1 MAWLLTTLGGSNR
14 FSGRDVAGIVVV
26 GDVSGIVIQN
36 TGTGPPPDP
45 LSVPW
50 RDLPTASGPLGELG
64 IFNLLTWRSRLA
76 DTLVGRDADRDRL
89 IAWARSDPRP
99 IAIRLLTGLGGA
111 GKSRLAAEVATLL
124 RDDKWSAGL
133 ISLEK
138 ASHLPLAN
146 RGLFVVIDYPE
157 VHRAA
162 VRAPCCRVL
171 GRWKGRRRKSACF
184 WSAGSRFRGGST
196 TSSPPVRASCATRRR
211 ARSAPSTRR
220 PHAP

>member
-1 MAWLLTTLGGSNR
+1 VWSWFTWLLTTLRGSNR
-14 FSGRDVAGIVVV
+14 FSGRDVAGIAVV

-36 TGTGPPPDP
+36 IGTGPPPDP

-76 DTLVGRDADRDRL
+76 DTLVGRDADRDTL

-138 ASHLPLAN
+138 ASRLPLAN

-157 VHRAA
+157 AHRAA
-162 VRAPCCRVL
+162 VRTLLQGAGVL
-171 GRWKGRRRKSACF
+171 ERPPAKIRLLLV
-184 WSAGSRFRGGST
+184 SR
-196 TSSPPVRASCATRRR
+196 
-211 ARSAPSTRR
+211 
-220 PHAP
+220 